1 MNQFASVV
9 DLKADELEFKFSEFY
24 QSWNSVKLNYDTVV
38 FTEKFN
44 ININISERSSSVH
57 FMDNFVEDG
66 NSKRTVHV
74 DFRTDE
80 EEGYTVSLF
89 KMNLSGNENDFIEDY
104 DGIDSIPE
112 VDLRRCSL
120 DVETL
125 RAMAKLAV
133 EIVENLKKNETIIK
147 AVL

>member
-1 MNQFASVV
+1 MNQFESVMGMKV
-9 DLKADELEFKFSEFY
+9 EDFEFKFSEFY
-24 QSWNSVKLNYDTVV
+24 QSWNSTKLNYDTVV
-38 FTEKFN
+38 FTDKFN

-57 FMDNFVEDG
+57 FMDNIVDDG
-66 NSKRTVHV
+66 KSNRTVHV

-80 EEGYTVSLF
+80 DEGYTVSLF
-89 KMNLSGNENDFIEDY
+89 KMNLSGDENDFIEDY

-120 DVETL
+120 DIETL

-133 EIVENLKKNETIIK
+133 DVVEILKKNETVRNS
-147 AVL
+147 VL